1 MSKQTDGDL
10 CIYASRMLMS
20 VNIRSRWGQTLVA
33 CSIAFVA
40 VVSGAYFLIENV
52 RAGGAIVVT
61 TIVGLAA
68 YLAFH
73 APNPSE
79 ARGQSIRI
87 LVLASMLAIG
97 IGIAGFAAAIT
108 LVAARTS

>member
-1 MSKQTDGDL
+1 
-10 CIYASRMLMS
+10 MLVS
-20 VNIRSRWGQTLVA
+20 VNLRSRWRHTLVA
-33 CSIAFVA
+33 CSIAFAA

-87 LVLASMLAIG
+87 LLLASMLAIG
-97 IGIAGFAAAIT
+97 VGIAGFAAAIT
-108 LVAARTS
+108 LVAALTS